1 MGFCGKC
8 GKEINPS
15 DKFCT
20 DCGKPSRESKI
31 IKGKKVRLGTKEEYE
46 TLMTSPIA
54 ANYSMDESF
63 FIEDGVFW
71 VLDE

>member
-8 GKEINPS
+8 GKEVNPS

-20 DCGKPSRESKI
+20 GCGEPSRESKI
-31 IKGKKVRLGTKEEYE
+31 IKGKKVRRGTKEEYD
-46 TLMTSPIA
+46 TLTTSPTTA
-54 ANYSMDESF
+54 THLMGESF

-71 VLDE
+71 VLDD

>member
-8 GKEINPS
+8 RKEVNPS

-20 DCGKPSRESKI
+20 RCGEPSRESKLI
-31 IKGKKVRLGTKEEYE
+31 NGKKVRRGTKEEYD
-46 TLMTSPIA
+46 TLMISPTA
-54 ANYSMDESF
+54 ATNALNEVF